1 MSRIDV
7 RSTDEDEICPRCGG
21 IAMMSLT
28 VPRQGG
34 PGGPGGPRAAGAGGA
49 GAGRHT
55 LCERCDIGDPAAGP
69 LIAFLAVHSPVQP
82 EQANALAGYV
92 RRWVSSVDSR

>member
-1 MSRIDV
+1 MSIDV

-28 VPRQGG
+28 VPGAPAG
-34 PGGPGGPRAAGAGGA
+34 PAPGAD
-49 GAGRHT
+49 AGRHL

-69 LIAFLAVHSPVQP
+69 LITFLAVHSPVQP
-82 EQANALAGYV
+82 EQANALARYV
-92 RRWVSSVDSR
+92 RAWVSSVDSR